1 MVGMTLPKEAGR
13 VDENYAIE
21 QKNKKRLV
29 CKFEQFSVARIK
41 LSHMNISEYVGHA
54 LIVRWMLTIT

>member
-21 QKNKKRLV
+21 QKNKKETCLQV
-29 CKFEQFSVARIK
+29 
-41 LSHMNISEYVGHA
+41 
-54 LIVRWMLTIT
+54 